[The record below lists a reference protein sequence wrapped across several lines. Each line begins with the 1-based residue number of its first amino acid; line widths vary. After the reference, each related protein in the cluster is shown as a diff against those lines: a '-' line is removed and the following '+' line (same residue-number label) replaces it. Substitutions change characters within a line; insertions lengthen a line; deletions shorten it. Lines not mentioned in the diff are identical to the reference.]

1 MCNVLDKT
9 SVGPLQGRISSRG
22 LFESSRQAERP
33 LNARKKAAAQPSSYA
48 TAI

>member
-9 SVGPLQGRISSRG
+9 SVARLQSRISSRG
-22 LFESSRQAERP
+22 LFESSREAERP
-33 LNARKKAAAQPSSYA
+33 LNAKKAAAQPLSHA